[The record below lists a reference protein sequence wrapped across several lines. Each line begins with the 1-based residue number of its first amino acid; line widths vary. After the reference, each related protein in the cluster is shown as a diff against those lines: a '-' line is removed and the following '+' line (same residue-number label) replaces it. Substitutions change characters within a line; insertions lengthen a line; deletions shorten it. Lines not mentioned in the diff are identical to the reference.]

1 MMANAV
7 MSTKRKEKWH
17 WYPPFHGIL
26 PFIFSLSSYYNLNH
40 HLILA
45 TLCYQIHSINMLKRI
60 FSLLLIASIAKYISG
75 FGIGGDRSSLSS
87 IRKISN
93 DYDTMTTTSNISQL
107 VNDITQLDDDS
118 TESITTIDSRRS
130 FLSQLVSSS
139 LIVINPQHVNAL
151 PFFGSNNRRQLEI
164 CLVTILRVK
173 YWAMTVSNSMNTK
186 LLSDTTNTGIAD
198 ISPDQKKAPYL
209 EARLGSKA
217 LLTQKIGG
225 GANFKVE
232 ELGKLQL
239 KECIEDAKYACSE
252 LAKNNQLPK
261 QQEIS
266 AKKAKQVIC
275 STELCDASDELL
287 ESLASIVE
295 FDGLETTIDP
305 SPRSSLMLSMY
316 NESKGKFIYRTFRER
331 VIPSC
336 ERILSVFGDR
346 RRVVED
352 YVQRDYAAEVPFEV
366 LQSMYDDDSE
376 QQ

>member
-1 MMANAV
+1 
-7 MSTKRKEKWH
+7 
-17 WYPPFHGIL
+17 
-26 PFIFSLSSYYNLNH
+26 
-40 HLILA
+40 
-45 TLCYQIHSINMLKRI
+45 MLKRI
-60 FSLLLIASIAKYISG
+60 FSLLLIASIAKYING
-75 FGIGGDRSSLSS
+75 FGIGDRSSLSS
-87 IRKISN
+87 VRKNN
-93 DYDTMTTTSNISQL
+93 DNEDSMTTITRRSSLSQL

-118 TESITTIDSRRS
+118 TESITTIDGRRS
-130 FLSQLVSSS
+130 FLLSS
-139 LIVINPQHVNAL
+139 LIASASTLIINPQNVNAL
-151 PFFGSNNRRQLEI
+151 PFFGSNDRRQLEI

-173 YWAMTVSNSMNTK
+173 YWAMTVSNSINTK

-198 ISPDQKKAPYL
+198 ISDLQKKAPYL
-209 EARLGSKA
+209 EARLGCKA
-217 LLTQKIGG
+217 LLTKKISG

-239 KECIEDAKYACSE
+239 KECIDDAKYACGDM
-252 LAKNNQLPK
+252 AKNNQLPT
-261 QQEIS
+261 QITGEISS

-336 ERILSVFGDR
+336 ERILSVFGSDR
-346 RRVVED
+346 RRIVED

-366 LQSMYDDDSE
+366 LQSMYDADSE

>member
-1 MMANAV
+1 M
-7 MSTKRKEKWH
+7 
-17 WYPPFHGIL
+17 
-26 PFIFSLSSYYNLNH
+26 
-40 HLILA
+40 
-45 TLCYQIHSINMLKRI
+45 
-60 FSLLLIASIAKYISG
+60 LLIASIAKHISG
-75 FGIGGDRSSLSS
+75 FGIGDRSSLSS
-87 IRKISN
+87 VRKNN
-93 DYDTMTTTSNISQL
+93 DNEDSMTTITRPSLSQL
-107 VNDITQLDDDS
+107 VNDNTQLDDDI
-118 TESITTIDSRRS
+118 TELIITIDSRRS

-139 LIVINPQHVNAL
+139 LIASTLIYPTQHVNAL
-151 PFFGSNNRRQLEI
+151 PFFGSNDRRQLEI

-173 YWAMTVSNSMNTK
+173 YWAMTVSSSINTK

-198 ISPDQKKAPYL
+198 ISDLQKKAPYL

-239 KECIEDAKYACSE
+239 KECIDDSKYSCSE
-252 LAKNNQLPK
+252 MAKNNQLPT
-261 QQEIS
+261 QLTGEISS

-316 NESKGKFIYRTFRER
+316 NESKGRFIYRTFRER

-336 ERILSVFGDR
+336 ERILSVFGSDR

-366 LQSMYDDDSE
+366 LQSMYDVDSE

>member
-1 MMANAV
+1 M
-7 MSTKRKEKWH
+7 
-17 WYPPFHGIL
+17 
-26 PFIFSLSSYYNLNH
+26 
-40 HLILA
+40 
-45 TLCYQIHSINMLKRI
+45 KRI
-60 FSLLLIASIAKYISG
+60 FSLLLVASIAKYISG
-75 FGIGGDRSSLSS
+75 LSIGDRSSLSS
-87 IRKISN
+87 VRKTN
-93 DYDTMTTTSNISQL
+93 DNDMMATSNIGSRSSLSQM
-107 VNDITQLDDDS
+107 DDYITQLDDDS

-139 LIVINPQHVNAL
+139 LIVASDSILIKPQQVNAL
-151 PFFGSNNRRQLEI
+151 PFFGSNDRRQLEI

-173 YWAMTVSNSMNTK
+173 YWAMTVSNSINTK

-198 ISPDQKKAPYL
+198 ISDLQKKAPYL
-209 EARLGSKA
+209 EARLGCKA

-239 KECIEDAKYACSE
+239 KECIDDAKYSCSE
-252 LAKNNQLPK
+252 MAKNNQLPT
-261 QQEIS
+261 QVTGEISS
-266 AKKAKQVIC
+266 AKKAKQMIC
-275 STELCDASDELL
+275 STELCDASDDLL

-336 ERILSVFGDR
+336 EHILSVFGSDR

>member
-1 MMANAV
+1 M
-7 MSTKRKEKWH
+7 
-17 WYPPFHGIL
+17 
-26 PFIFSLSSYYNLNH
+26 
-40 HLILA
+40 
-45 TLCYQIHSINMLKRI
+45 KRI
-60 FSLLLIASIAKYISG
+60 FSLLLITSISKYISG
-75 FGIGGDRSSLSS
+75 FGIGGRSSLSYM
-87 IRKISN
+87 RNTN
-93 DYDTMTTTSNISQL
+93 DNEDSMTTISRRSSLSQL
-107 VNDITQLDDDS
+107 VNDNTQLDDDI
-118 TESITTIDSRRS
+118 TELIITIDSRRS
-130 FLSQLVSSS
+130 FLSQLVSSL
-139 LIVINPQHVNAL
+139 LIASGTTLINPQHVNAL
-151 PFFGSNNRRQLEI
+151 PFFGSNDRRQLEI
-164 CLVTILRVK
+164 CLVTILRVE
-173 YWAMTVSNSMNTK
+173 YWAMTVSNSINTK

-198 ISPDQKKAPYL
+198 ISDLQKKAPYL

-239 KECIEDAKYACSE
+239 KECIDDAKYACGE
-252 LAKNNQLPK
+252 MAKNNQLPT
-261 QQEIS
+261 QLTGEISS

-336 ERILSVFGDR
+336 ERIISVFGSDR
-346 RRVVED
+346 RRIVED

>member
-1 MMANAV
+1 
-7 MSTKRKEKWH
+7 
-17 WYPPFHGIL
+17 
-26 PFIFSLSSYYNLNH
+26 
-40 HLILA
+40 
-45 TLCYQIHSINMLKRI
+45 
-60 FSLLLIASIAKYISG
+60 LIASTLIYP
-75 FGIGGDRSSLSS
+75 
-87 IRKISN
+87 
-93 DYDTMTTTSNISQL
+93 
-107 VNDITQLDDDS
+107 TQ
-118 TESITTIDSRRS
+118 
-130 FLSQLVSSS
+130 
-139 LIVINPQHVNAL
+139 NANAAL
-151 PFFGSNNRRQLEI
+151 PFFGNNDRRQLEI
-164 CLVTILRVK
+164 CLVTILRVE
-173 YWAMTVSNSMNTK
+173 YWAVTVSNSINTK

-198 ISPDQKKAPYL
+198 ISDLQKKAPYL

-239 KECIEDAKYACSE
+239 KECIDDAKYACGE
-252 LAKNNQLPK
+252 MAKNNQLPT
-261 QQEIS
+261 QLTGEISS
-266 AKKAKQVIC
+266 AKKAKQMIC

-336 ERILSVFGDR
+336 ERILSVFGSDR
-346 RRVVED
+346 KRIVED

-366 LQSMYDDDSE
+366 LQSMYDDDS

>member
-1 MMANAV
+1 M
-7 MSTKRKEKWH
+7 
-17 WYPPFHGIL
+17 
-26 PFIFSLSSYYNLNH
+26 
-40 HLILA
+40 
-45 TLCYQIHSINMLKRI
+45 KRI
-60 FSLLLIASIAKYISG
+60 FSLLLIASIAKHISG
-75 FGIGGDRSSLSS
+75 FGIGDRSSLSS
-87 IRKISN
+87 VRKNN
-93 DYDTMTTTSNISQL
+93 DNEDSMTTITRPSLSQL
-107 VNDITQLDDDS
+107 VNDNTQLDDDI
-118 TESITTIDSRRS
+118 TELIITIDSRRS

-139 LIVINPQHVNAL
+139 LIASTLIYPTQHVNAL
-151 PFFGSNNRRQLEI
+151 PFFGSNDRRQLEI

-173 YWAMTVSNSMNTK
+173 YWAMTVSSSINTK

-198 ISPDQKKAPYL
+198 ISDLQKKAPYL

-239 KECIEDAKYACSE
+239 KECIDDSKYSCSE
-252 LAKNNQLPK
+252 MAKNNQLPT
-261 QQEIS
+261 QLTGEISS

-316 NESKGKFIYRTFRER
+316 NESKGRFIYRTFRER

-336 ERILSVFGDR
+336 ERILSVFGSDR

-366 LQSMYDDDSE
+366 LQSMYDVDSE

>member
-1 MMANAV
+1 M
-7 MSTKRKEKWH
+7 
-17 WYPPFHGIL
+17 
-26 PFIFSLSSYYNLNH
+26 
-40 HLILA
+40 
-45 TLCYQIHSINMLKRI
+45 KRI

-75 FGIGGDRSSLSS
+75 FGIGDRSSLSS
-87 IRKISN
+87 VRKNN
-93 DYDTMTTTSNISQL
+93 DNDMTTTTNIGRRSSL
-107 VNDITQLDDDS
+107 SQLDDDIIQLDDES
-118 TESITTIDSRRS
+118 TVSTTSIDNRRS
-130 FLSQLVSSS
+130 FLSKLVSSS
-139 LIVINPQHVNAL
+139 LIGSTLINPTQHVNAL
-151 PFFGSNNRRQLEI
+151 PFFGSNDRRQLEI
-164 CLVTILRVK
+164 CLVTILRVE
-173 YWAMTVSNSMNTK
+173 YWAMTVSNSINTK

-198 ISPDQKKAPYL
+198 ISDLQKKAPYL
-209 EARLGSKA
+209 EARLGCKA

-239 KECIEDAKYACSE
+239 KECIDDAKYSCIE
-252 LAKNNQLPK
+252 MAKSNQLPT
-261 QQEIS
+261 QLTGDITS

-275 STELCDASDELL
+275 SIELCDASDELL

-336 ERILSVFGDR
+336 ERILSVFGSDR
-346 RRVVED
+346 RKVVED

-366 LQSMYDDDSE
+366 LQSMYDDDS

>member
-1 MMANAV
+1 M
-7 MSTKRKEKWH
+7 
-17 WYPPFHGIL
+17 
-26 PFIFSLSSYYNLNH
+26 
-40 HLILA
+40 
-45 TLCYQIHSINMLKRI
+45 KRI

-75 FGIGGDRSSLSS
+75 FGIGGRSSLSS
-87 IRKISN
+87 MRNTN
-93 DYDTMTTTSNISQL
+93 DNDTMTTTSNSRRLFLSQL
-107 VNDITQLDDDS
+107 DDDITQLDDDS

-139 LIVINPQHVNAL
+139 LIVASDSILIKPQQVNAL
-151 PFFGSNNRRQLEI
+151 PFFGSNDRRQLEI

-173 YWAMTVSNSMNTK
+173 YWAMTVSNSINTK

-198 ISPDQKKAPYL
+198 ISDLQKKAPYL

-239 KECIEDAKYACSE
+239 KECIDDAKYSCSE
-252 LAKNNQLPK
+252 MAKNNQLPT
-261 QQEIS
+261 QVTGEISS
-266 AKKAKQVIC
+266 AKKAKQMIC
-275 STELCDASDELL
+275 STELCDASDDLL

-336 ERILSVFGDR
+336 ERILSVFGSDR